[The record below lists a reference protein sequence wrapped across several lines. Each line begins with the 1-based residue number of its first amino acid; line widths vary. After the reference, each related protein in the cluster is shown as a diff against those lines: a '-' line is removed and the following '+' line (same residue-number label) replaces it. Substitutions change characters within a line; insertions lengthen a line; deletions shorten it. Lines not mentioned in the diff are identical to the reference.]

1 MHSTKSIW
9 FSWLLILMGS
19 VFLHAAE
26 EVNEATSASG
36 IWKWT
41 FMMPDGSKIEPRVKI
56 QQDGDK
62 LTGTTRIR
70 EGLETEISE
79 GKVQGNEVSFA
90 VVRERDGH
98 KITTTYK
105 GVRTNNHIKGTIQS
119 DWNGQKQ
126 TYEWEARRFSKDPTG
141 TWAWKL
147 ANRRGRTNEFKLT
160 LIQQTNELTGL
171 ITFFGNEIEIEEG
184 KVKNGEISFSVP
196 QEVNED
202 IITWNYKGRVIS
214 DTIKGRVELT
224 GGERDRLIE
233 WTAHRTD

>member
-1 MHSTKSIW
+1 MKRLTSI
-9 FSWLLILMGS
+9 FIGVVLGLTSLLR
-19 VFLHAAE
+19 AAE
-26 EVNEATSASG
+26 EINEATSASG

-41 FMMPDGSKIEPRVKI
+41 FTMPDGSKVEPRAKLH
-56 QQDGDK
+56 QEGDT
-62 LTGTTRIR
+62 LTGTAKIR
-70 EGLETEISE
+70 EGLETDISE
-79 GKVQGNEVSFA
+79 GKVSGNEVSFA

-98 KITTTYK
+98 KITTIYK
-105 GVRTNNHIKGTIQS
+105 GLRTSNHIKGTIES
-119 DWNGQKQ
+119 DWNGTTQ
-126 TYEWEARRFSKDPTG
+126 TYVWEARRFSKDPTG

-147 ANRRGRTNEFKLT
+147 PNRRGRTNEFKLT
-160 LIQQTNELTGL
+160 LIQQTNELTGI

-214 DTIKGRVELT
+214 DTIKGRVELI